1 MTVRNARFMM
11 GLAAGLALIGSTPAT
26 AADWYSGGIKDY
38 GGAGGVPVPAPAPI
52 PVSSAEWYIGVAA
65 GGVLVDDS
73 TIDEIGTSMPVRD
86 NLNKTMYGGISGG
99 TYLTPNIRAEVS
111 FDFYDDFKVAG
122 PSEEHYM
129 DAQAIDDTTIVG
141 HYAVTRFD
149 KVKVGRTT
157 AMFNMF
163 YDIPTGW
170 SLRPYIGGGVGVTW
184 RSMTRTSREHA
195 DCLYSSD
202 ASDPT
207 FDGTAC
213 AGINSSLQS
222 YELSETK
229 YETDRF
235 DIALAAMAGF
245 SYQITPDII
254 WDNGYQ
260 MLWESN
266 AIQITAPT
274 HAGATSTVTY
284 GDTIQH
290 QFRTGL
296 RFNID

>member
-1 MTVRNARFMM
+1 
-11 GLAAGLALIGSTPAT
+11 
-26 AADWYSGGIKDY
+26 
-38 GGAGGVPVPAPAPI
+38 
-52 PVSSAEWYIGVAA
+52 
-65 GGVLVDDS
+65 
-73 TIDEIGTSMPVRD
+73 
-86 NLNKTMYGGISGG
+86 
-99 TYLTPNIRAEVS
+99 
-111 FDFYDDFKVAG
+111 
-122 PSEEHYM
+122 
-129 DAQAIDDTTIVG
+129 
-141 HYAVTRFD
+141 
-149 KVKVGRTT
+149 
-157 AMFNMF
+157 
-163 YDIPTGW
+163 
-170 SLRPYIGGGVGVTW
+170 
-184 RSMTRTSREHA
+184 MTRTSREHA

-266 AIQITAPT
+266 AIEITAPT